1 MSVSSE
7 IVNYV
12 IKGEL
17 TALARLFFFSG
28 SIFRA
33 CLVYSKELKNIPG
46 ICFLELKQNHE
57 RQ

>member
-33 CLVYSKELKNIPG
+33 CLVLSTPKN
-46 ICFLELKQNHE
+46 
-57 RQ
+57 